1 MKKIFT
7 LLVMIPFIL
16 TASLASADEKS
27 INWRD
32 YDKDNNKKLSI
43 EEFSQLRITQYT
55 ALDINQDGSW
65 SRREFVKRSDN
76 MSIGRKDALRQK
88 FKRWDNNNDGQLS
101 SEEVSRL
108 IAGNFRWLDKN
119 RSQSIS
125 LKEMPKQF

>member
-65 SRREFVKRSDN
+65 SRR
-76 MSIGRKDALRQK
+76 
-88 FKRWDNNNDGQLS
+88 
-101 SEEVSRL
+101 
-108 IAGNFRWLDKN
+108 
-119 RSQSIS
+119 
-125 LKEMPKQF
+125 

>member
-7 LLVMIPFIL
+7 SLVIVPFIL
-16 TASLASADEKS
+16 TASLTSANEKP

-55 ALDINQDGSW
+55 ALDLNQDGSW

-76 MSIGRKDALRQK
+76 MTIGRKDALRQK

-119 RSQSIS
+119 KSQSIS
-125 LKEMPKQF
+125 LKEMPKKF